1 MQNLKLWWPRDSIS
15 THIQHHYTNIFL
27 GNKQLRYSNAPHWFI
42 NLFISLCLSE
52 SFWSSLIHEIVI
64 RDKNSSQSFIFAR
77 FYFCCV
83 WLFEIAVDFKFLMK
97 LFSLL
102 YVITSQF
109 TEMYNMSNAACCT
122 KNIIICC
129 YKQRHNSDYIMYMYV
144 IYCSIVLY
152 IVTNQS
158 VVNSWHKKKN
168 EDILYNVTSFLIFVR
183 FVKFFASSSNGFSI
197 MIFTLMIPHITKN
210 KSILSLSFNVN
221 RLSLICNNFLF
232 QLEMLKCTA
241 FMKYEFNDN
250 FPKLESIIQ

>member
-1 MQNLKLWWPRDSIS
+1 M
-15 THIQHHYTNIFL
+15 
-27 GNKQLRYSNAPHWFI
+27 
-42 NLFISLCLSE
+42 CLSE
-52 SFWSSLIHEIVI
+52 SFWSSLIHEIVMQ
-64 RDKNSSQSFIFAR
+64 DKNSSRSFISAI

-122 KNIIICC
+122 KNVIICC

-158 VVNSWHKKKN
+158 VVNSWHTHKKN
-168 EDILYNVTSFLIFVR
+168 EDILSNVTSFLIFVR

-197 MIFTLMIPHITKN
+197 MIFTLMVPPITKI

-221 RLSLICNNFLF
+221 RLSLICNNLIF

-241 FMKYEFNDN
+241 FMKYKFNDN